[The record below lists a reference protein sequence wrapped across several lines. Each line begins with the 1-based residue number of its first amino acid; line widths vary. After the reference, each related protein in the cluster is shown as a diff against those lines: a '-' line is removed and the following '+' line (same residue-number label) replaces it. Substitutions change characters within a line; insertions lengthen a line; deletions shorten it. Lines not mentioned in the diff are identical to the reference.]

1 MVAAKHSDNNQKII
15 RLIKQWLSQ
24 HPSIRFAILFGS
36 FAKKT
41 NTQES
46 DIDLAIEMDKPLNA
60 EDKLFLLQTF
70 AELTDRRLD
79 LVDLKTIGE
88 PLLSQIVQQGKMLTG
103 TQNDMIQLSIKNVNM
118 MQDFTPYLKRTLAA
132 RQARLLHG

>member
-1 MVAAKHSDNNQKII
+1 MVAEKHSDNNQKII

-46 DIDLAIEMDKPLNA
+46 DIDIAIQMDKPLNA